1 MVKQPEE
8 IRTLKQDKI
17 INLFYIFC
25 LSALMKQGEKHS
37 LAKLLVL
44 NVVIHF
50 AWCLVQVGPQYI
62 VALFIIQEI
71 LSLSLSSQTTKC
83 SESQLLYL

>member
-1 MVKQPEE
+1 MVKQPKK

-17 INLFYIFC
+17 KI
-25 LSALMKQGEKHS
+25 LSKSFVSLHLMKQGERHK
-37 LAKLLVL
+37 VL
-44 NVVIHF
+44 NEVMHF

-62 VALFIIQEI
+62 VALFIIQKI
-71 LSLSLSSQTTKC
+71 LSLSLSSQTTKPLKC

>member
-1 MVKQPEE
+1 
-8 IRTLKQDKI
+8 
-17 INLFYIFC
+17 
-25 LSALMKQGEKHS
+25 MKQGEHS

-44 NVVIHF
+44 NEVMHF

-62 VALFIIQEI
+62 VALFIIQKM
-71 LSLSLSSQTTKC
+71 LSLSLSSQTTKSLKC